1 MCMGVV
7 IVMTKMEVKIRGVM
21 EESKVMVVKI
31 REDTEGSGAMLVKEG
46 MEDMRSDLRLD
57 MKGLSWDKR
66 LDMSL
71 DMRLDKGQDLRLD
84 TEVMKLNK
92 EAMEHSDQLKAQQLY
107 LSLTM
112 SSLIMVSIKFFPLKF

>member
-1 MCMGVV
+1 
-7 IVMTKMEVKIRGVM
+7 
-21 EESKVMVVKI
+21 
-31 REDTEGSGAMLVKEG
+31 MLVREG